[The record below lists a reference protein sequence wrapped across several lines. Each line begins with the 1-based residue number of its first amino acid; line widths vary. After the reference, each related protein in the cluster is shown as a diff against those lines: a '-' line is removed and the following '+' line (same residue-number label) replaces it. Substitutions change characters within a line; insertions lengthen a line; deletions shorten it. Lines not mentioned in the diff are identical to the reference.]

1 MTHNLIKM
9 KIKTIT
15 CHEVYNHGASLQEY
29 ALLTYL
35 EEQGHNAE
43 TIHYKPHFLS
53 NHFKLWLVS
62 NPTFNKNI
70 ILRFIY
76 RVLKLP
82 KRLVN
87 LKRKKCFD
95 DFSNKYIK
103 TTTKLYKT
111 NDDLKKNLPE
121 ADAYICGSDQIW
133 NSFFENGK
141 DPSFYL
147 DFVPDNK
154 LKLSY
159 AASFAIDQLEE
170 KIKPFV
176 KEKISR
182 LNYVSVRESSGKKIL
197 EDLGLTNAH
206 QVLDP
211 VFLLNPTSWEDL
223 EDNSIEKNKY
233 IFIYDFDSNPII
245 KQMALQLKKDNGWD
259 IITVN
264 ELINYADKNYFLKG
278 PDKFLTLL
286 KNASFVISNSFHAVA
301 FSIIFQKDFVVF
313 NRSYKINTRM
323 RDLLKSIDLEQ
334 LLILNEGMAQ
344 KHQINDV
351 NFSPVKEKLD
361 TLIINSK
368 AYLNN
373 ALKQK

>member
-1 MTHNLIKM
+1 M

-35 EEQGHNAE
+35 EQQGHTAE

-53 NHFKLWLVS
+53 NHFKLWTRG
-62 NPTFNKNI
+62 NNFFNKNF
-70 ILRFIY
+70 ILRLTY
-76 RVLKLP
+76 NTLKLP
-82 KRLVN
+82 KRLIN
-87 LKRKKCFD
+87 LKRKKAFD
-95 DFSNKYIK
+95 VFSDKYIK

-111 NDDLKKNLPE
+111 NEDLKRDLPE

-141 DPSFYL
+141 DPAFYL
-147 DFVPDNK
+147 DFVPDTK

-159 AASFAIDQLEE
+159 AASFAIDKLEE
-170 KIKPFV
+170 DIKPFV
-176 KEKISR
+176 KEKVSR
-182 LNYVSVRESSGKKIL
+182 LDHVAVRESSGKLIL
-197 EDLGLTNAH
+197 EELGFTNAH

-211 VFLLNPTSWEDL
+211 VFLLDPNSWSKL
-223 EDNSIEKNKY
+223 EDGSKEENKY
-233 IFIYDFDSNPII
+233 IFIYDFDSNPLI
-245 KQMALQLKKDNGWD
+245 KQMALKLKKENGWD

-278 PDKFLTLL
+278 PDKFLSLI

-301 FSIIFQKDFVVF
+301 FSIILQKDFVVF

-323 RDLLKSIDLEQ
+323 RDMLGSIGLEQ
-334 LLILNEGMAQ
+334 LLILDEEMVHNH
-344 KHQINDV
+344 KTNTI
-351 NFSPVKEKLD
+351 NFSGAQEKLD
-361 TLIINSK
+361 VLINSSK
-368 AYLNN
+368 TYLNN
-373 ALKQK
+373 ALKQ